1 MRALSGKWRVRST
14 AYSIPPP
21 KGGGRATRLI
31 EWLQSYPRTL
41 LHLLRS
47 PIGRFC
53 CKSLFALVIKNFP
66 GFRRDFRVKMRGTS
80 LSDDKLA
87 DDLGNAIEGTRISG
101 RRSDFSTAGKSAP
114 GHLGLLQ
121 QYRHWADEPAC
132 PHSRRVLEGKRTLV
146 QGLGTTES

>member
-1 MRALSGKWRVRST
+1 M
-14 AYSIPPP
+14 
-21 KGGGRATRLI
+21 
-31 EWLQSYPRTL
+31 SYL
-41 LHLLRS
+41 LHLLTTAY
-47 PIGRFC
+47 GRFC

-80 LSDDKLA
+80 SSDDKLA

-121 QYRHWADEPAC
+121 QYRHRAAEREC
-132 PHSRRVLEGKRTLV
+132 PRS
-146 QGLGTTES
+146 